1 MEENGRNSIFIE
13 IFNEEKN
20 DTQNQ
25 LVEEEEGNQK

>member
-25 LVEEEEGNQK
+25 LVEEEEGN